1 MLTKISGRGRSETP
15 QAHQSRGQLSLES
28 LVVIAIV
35 ILVSAAGYS
44 TFSAINRNFDGQKG
58 LFLAMSQA
66 ESAAMVL
73 GEAANFGAPFDI
85 SGNMTKGVVNR
96 ISNHKLIV
104 VVDGIE
110 GEAPVVN
117 IPDLRVI
124 GEFKRYGQ

>member
-1 MLTKISGRGRSETP
+1 MPTKISGRGRSETP

-73 GEAANFGAPFDI
+73 GEAANFGEPFDI
-85 SGNMTKGVVNR
+85 SGNMTKGVER

-104 VVDGIE
+104 IVDGIE
-110 GEAPVVN
+110 GEAPIVN
-117 IPDLRVI
+117 IPDSRTI
-124 GEFKRYGQ
+124 GEFKSYEQ

>member
-1 MLTKISGRGRSETP
+1 MPAK
-15 QAHQSRGQLSLES
+15 HKGQLSLES
-28 LVVIAIV
+28 LVVITIV

-44 TFSAINRNFDGQKG
+44 TFSAINRNLEEQKG

-73 GEAANFGAPFDI
+73 GEAANFGAPFYI

-96 ISNHKLIV
+96 ISGHKLIV
-104 VVDGIE
+104 IVDGIE

-117 IPDLRVI
+117 IPDSRAI
-124 GEFKRYGQ
+124 GEFKSYGQ

>member
-1 MLTKISGRGRSETP
+1 MAGKRK
-15 QAHQSRGQLSLES
+15 GQLSLES
-28 LVVIAIV
+28 LIVIAIV

-44 TFSAINRNFDGQKG
+44 VFSAINRNLDGQKG
-58 LFLAMSQA
+58 LFIARSQA
-66 ESAAMVL
+66 EGAAMVL

-85 SGNMTKGVVNR
+85 SGNMTKGIVNR

-117 IPDLRVI
+117 IPDSRAI
-124 GEFKRYGQ
+124 GEFKSYEQ